1 MNLASLF
8 SGGKDSTFAM
18 YLMEQQ
24 GHTVDYL
31 VSIIPSNPDSWLFHT
46 PNLHLLP
53 LQARAMEKSL
63 VSIES
68 DGTEE
73 GDLFALKEI
82 LSDLEVDGVVTG
94 AIASDYQWDRINGVC
109 EDLGIRVFSPLWRK
123 DEVMVLR
130 EEINAGIRSIIV
142 SVSAEGL
149 ESSYLGK
156 EISNDLANSLLAL
169 RNRYGVNVSGEGGE
183 YETFVIDSPLHRAS
197 IKLLDV
203 TTEISRDR
211 SRLIIRKAILEKG

>member
-1 MNLASLF
+1 
-8 SGGKDSTFAM
+8 
-18 YLMEQQ
+18 MEQQ

-53 LQARAMEKSL
+53 LQARAMEKYL

-68 DGTEE
+68 DGTEK

-82 LSDLEVDGVVTG
+82 LSDLDVDGVVTG
-94 AIASDYQWDRINGVC
+94 AIASDYQWGRINGVC

-123 DEVMVLR
+123 NELMVLR
-130 EEINAGIRSIIV
+130 EEIDAGIRSIIV

-149 ESSYLGK
+149 DSSYLGR
-156 EISNDLANSLLAL
+156 EINSDLANLFFAL
-169 RNRYGVNVSGEGGE
+169 WNRYGVNVSGEGGE
-183 YETFVIDSPLHRAS
+183 YETFVIDSPLHRVP
-197 IKLLDV
+197 IKLFDV
-203 TTEISRDR
+203 TAEISRDR
-211 SRLIIRKAILEKG
+211 SRLIIRKAILEK

>member
-73 GDLFALKEI
+73 GDLFAMKEI

-203 TTEISRDR
+203 TTEISRDQ

>member
-1 MNLASLF
+1 
-8 SGGKDSTFAM
+8 
-18 YLMEQQ
+18 MEQQ

-68 DGTEE
+68 DGTEK

-82 LSDLEVDGVVTG
+82 LSDLDVDGVVTG
-94 AIASDYQWDRINGVC
+94 AIASDYQWGRINGVC

-123 DEVMVLR
+123 NELMVLR
-130 EEINAGIRSIIV
+130 EEIDAGIRSIIV

-149 ESSYLGK
+149 DSSYLGR
-156 EISNDLANSLLAL
+156 EINSDLANLFFAL
-169 RNRYGVNVSGEGGE
+169 WNRYGVNVSGEGGE
-183 YETFVIDSPLHRAS
+183 YETFVIDSPLHRVP
-197 IKLLDV
+197 IKLFDV
-203 TTEISRDR
+203 TAEISRDR
-211 SRLIIRKAILEKG
+211 SRLIIRKAILEK

>member
-1 MNLASLF
+1 
-8 SGGKDSTFAM
+8 M

-73 GDLFALKEI
+73 GDLFAMKEI

-203 TTEISRDR
+203 TTEISRDQ

>member
-1 MNLASLF
+1 VNLASLF

-53 LQARAMEKSL
+53 LQARAMEKYL

-68 DGTEE
+68 DGTEK

-82 LSDLEVDGVVTG
+82 LSDLDVDGVVTG
-94 AIASDYQWDRINGVC
+94 AIASDYQWGRINGVC

-123 DEVMVLR
+123 NELMVLR
-130 EEINAGIRSIIV
+130 EEIDAGIRSIIV

-149 ESSYLGK
+149 DSSYLGR
-156 EISNDLANSLLAL
+156 EINSDLANLFFAL
-169 RNRYGVNVSGEGGE
+169 WNRYGVNVSGEGGE
-183 YETFVIDSPLHRAS
+183 YETFVIDSPLHRVP
-197 IKLLDV
+197 IKLFDV
-203 TTEISRDR
+203 TAEISRDR
-211 SRLIIRKAILEKG
+211 SRLIIRKAILEK

>member
-68 DGTEE
+68 DGTEK

-82 LSDLEVDGVVTG
+82 LSDLDVDGVVTG
-94 AIASDYQWDRINGVC
+94 AIASDYQWGRINGVC

-123 DEVMVLR
+123 NELMVLR
-130 EEINAGIRSIIV
+130 EEIDAGIRSIIV

-149 ESSYLGK
+149 DSSYLGR
-156 EISNDLANSLLAL
+156 EINSDLANLFFAL
-169 RNRYGVNVSGEGGE
+169 WNRYGVNVSGEGGE
-183 YETFVIDSPLHRAS
+183 YETFVIDSPLHRVP
-197 IKLLDV
+197 IKLFDV
-203 TTEISRDR
+203 TAEISRDR
-211 SRLIIRKAILEKG
+211 SRLIIRKAILEK

>member
-53 LQARAMEKSL
+53 LQARAMEKYL

-68 DGTEE
+68 DGTEK

-82 LSDLEVDGVVTG
+82 LSDLDVDGVVTG
-94 AIASDYQWDRINGVC
+94 AIASDYQWGRINGVC

-123 DEVMVLR
+123 NELMVLR
-130 EEINAGIRSIIV
+130 EEIDAGIRSIIV

-149 ESSYLGK
+149 DSSYLGR
-156 EISNDLANSLLAL
+156 EINSDLANLFFAL
-169 RNRYGVNVSGEGGE
+169 WNRYGVNVSGEGGE
-183 YETFVIDSPLHRAS
+183 YETFVIDSPLHRVP
-197 IKLLDV
+197 IKLFDV
-203 TTEISRDR
+203 TAEISRDR
-211 SRLIIRKAILEKG
+211 SRLIIRKAILEK

>member
-1 MNLASLF
+1 
-8 SGGKDSTFAM
+8 M

>member
-1 MNLASLF
+1 
-8 SGGKDSTFAM
+8 
-18 YLMEQQ
+18 MEQQ

-31 VSIIPSNPDSWLFHT
+31 VSVIPSNPDSWLFHT

-53 LQARAMEKSL
+53 LHARAMEKTL
-63 VSIES
+63 ISIES

-73 GDLFALKEI
+73 SDLFALREI
-82 LSDLEVDGVVTG
+82 LSDLEVDGIITG
-94 AIASDYQWDRINGVC
+94 AIASDYQWDRVNSVC

-123 DEVMVLR
+123 NELTVLR
-130 EEINAGIRSIIV
+130 EEIGAGIKSIIV

-149 ESSYLGK
+149 GPSYLGK
-156 EISNDLANSLLAL
+156 EINDDILTSLLSL
-169 RNRYGVNVSGEGGE
+169 HSRYRVNVSGEGGE

-203 TTEISRDR
+203 ATEIHRDR
-211 SRLIIRKAILEKG
+211 SRLTIKKAVLERCRNAATSFQS

>member
-1 MNLASLF
+1 VNLASLF

-73 GDLFALKEI
+73 GDLFAMKEI

-203 TTEISRDR
+203 TTEISRDQ